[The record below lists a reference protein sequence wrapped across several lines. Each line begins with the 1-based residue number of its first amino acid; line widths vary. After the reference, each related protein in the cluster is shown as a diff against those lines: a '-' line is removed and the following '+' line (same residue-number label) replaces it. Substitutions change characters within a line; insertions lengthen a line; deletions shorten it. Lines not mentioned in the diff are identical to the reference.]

1 MFESQGKGTRSKS
14 LVLELWPSVDN
25 SMIQA
30 SQKEAHI
37 QCIKDSRLHH
47 DDDEVMGFFIWNQI
61 EALKQRNKKH
71 PDSLFNLESFYG
83 K

>member
-37 QCIKDSRLHH
+37 QCIKDSRLHDD
-47 DDDEVMGFFIWNQI
+47 DDDEVMGFYMESDKSIKTK
-61 EALKQRNKKH
+61 KQEIPSTPR
-71 PDSLFNLESFYG
+71 
-83 K
+83 